1 MVKRVTEVKTFLDKA
16 IVSFFY
22 LAQLITFLL
31 LFLPILN
38 LNIPI
43 WWLDNLLNLQI
54 QWSLIA
60 CILLIVNLSYVK
72 QCRRLFSTLTLAF
85 ICYNFLPLYFPSS
98 SLFSSTFPSSHV
110 FHNSAEPTSD
120 NISQPPSAEF
130 STYNDYTDIPLT
142 IAQLNLSYNNPNLQ
156 ALVPVLGNK
165 DFDLLV
171 IQEAS
176 DRESEHIKAIGR
188 HYPYTFGVSNLEAT
202 PSGMAIFSRF
212 PIIEKKLHSFGGK
225 GGQVLEVI
233 IQMPISGVPIQLYA
247 IHPSSPRSET
257 LWLSRNQTL
266 ATLSSQ
272 IENSPFN
279 NRIVVGDFNS
289 SPWTHS
295 FKVFQQKSQLKNSA
309 DGFGYVP
316 SWSLTK
322 KPFISM
328 FSSVYIDHALVSE
341 PFSILNKQ
349 RQFING
355 SDHLLL
361 ITKTSIRILQ

>member
-1 MVKRVTEVKTFLDKA
+1 MVKRITGITKFKTFLNKA
-16 IVSFFY
+16 VVTFFY
-22 LAQLITFLL
+22 LAQLITFILL
-31 LFLPILN
+31 LLPILN
-38 LNIPI
+38 LHIPI

-54 QWSLIA
+54 QWSFIA

-72 QCRRLFSTLTLAF
+72 QCRRLFSTITLAL
-85 ICYNFLPLYFPSS
+85 ILHNFMPLYFPSS
-98 SLFSSTFPSSHV
+98 HI
-110 FHNSAEPTSD
+110 FHNSVAPTNN
-120 NISQPPSAEF
+120 NIIQPPSTEL
-130 STYNDYTDIPLT
+130 STHVDIPLT
-142 IAQLNLSYNNPNLQ
+142 IAQLNLSYDNPNLQ

-165 DFDLLV
+165 DFDLLI

-176 DRESEHIKAIGR
+176 DRESRHIKAIGR
-188 HYPYTFGVSNLEAT
+188 YYPYSFGLNHLEAT

-247 IHPSSPRSET
+247 IHPSSPRSEA

-266 ATLSSQ
+266 TTLSSQ
-272 IENSPFN
+272 ILNSPFI
-279 NRIVVGDFNS
+279 NRIVVGDFNN

-309 DGFGYVP
+309 DGFGYAP
-316 SWSLTK
+316 SWSLSNKT
-322 KPFISM
+322 FLSM
-328 FSSVYIDHALVSE
+328 LSSVYIDHVLVSE
-341 PFSILNKQ
+341 PFNILNKN
-349 RQFING
+349 RQFISG

-361 ITKTSIRILQ
+361 VTKTSIRILQ